1 MTTTAAQQW
10 VAELYDAYVTATF
23 DLDYLVDA
31 ATVAGGPVLELL
43 AGTGRVSLPLARA
56 GANLTCVELSA
67 PMLDQLRRKLK
78 IEGLKATLIEAD
90 VARMSLP
97 RDNYALA
104 MLPFNALGEL
114 LDEAD
119 RRATFDIV
127 RRHLR
132 PGGRFICTLHNPV
145 GRSANIDGQLR
156 LLGSFKVRRQQ
167 RTLLLWSVQ
176 LPSPEPGLVQSK
188 QIYELYDDDGVLQ
201 EKYLLDVRFRLIGQD
216 EAEAMAAAAG
226 FEIDAFYGNYDRASF
241 DPDRS
246 PYMIWEFVARGT
258 PRQS

>member
-10 VAELYDAYVTATF
+10 VAELYDSHVKAAF
-23 DLDYLVDA
+23 DTDYLVSA
-31 ATVAGGPVLELL
+31 ASDVGGPVLELM

-56 GANLTCVELSA
+56 GVNLTCVELSG

-78 IEGLKATLIEAD
+78 IEGLKATLVEAD
-90 VARMSLP
+90 VARMTLP

-104 MLPFNALGEL
+104 MLPFNSLGEL

-119 RRATFDIV
+119 QRATFSIV

-132 PGGRFICTLHNPV
+132 PGGRFICTLHNPAA
-145 GRSANIDGQLR
+145 RSATIDGQMR
-156 LLGSFKVRRQQ
+156 LLGSFPVRTKQ

-176 LPSPEPGLVQSK
+176 EPSVEPGVVQAK

-216 EAEAMAAAAG
+216 ALEAMAVDAG
-226 FEIDAFYGNYDRASF
+226 FEVDAFYGNYDRSPFNAEL
-241 DPDRS
+241 S
-246 PYMIWEFVARGT
+246 PYMIWELVARGT
-258 PRQS
+258 PGQS

>member
-1 MTTTAAQQW
+1 MTTTAAHPW
-10 VAELYDAYVTATF
+10 VAELYDAYVTVTF
-23 DLDYLVDA
+23 DIDYLVA
-31 ATVAGGPVLELL
+31 AAANAGGPVLELM
-43 AGTGRVSLPLARA
+43 AGTGRVSLPMARA
-56 GANLTCVELSA
+56 GANLTCVELSG
-67 PMLDQLRRKLK
+67 PMLEQLRRKLN

-90 VARMSLP
+90 VSQMSLP
-97 RDNYALA
+97 RDNYAMA

-119 RRATFDIV
+119 RRATFNLV
-127 RRHLR
+127 RQHLR

-145 GRSANIDGQLR
+145 VRRANIDGQLR
-156 LLGSFKVRRQQ
+156 LLGSFNVRRLQ
-167 RTLLLWSVQ
+167 RTLMLWSVQ

-188 QIYELYDDDGVLQ
+188 QIYELYDEDGLMQ

-216 EAEAMAAAAG
+216 EAESMAAAAG
-226 FEIDAFYGNYDRASF
+226 FEIDAFYGNYDRSPF
-241 DPDRS
+241 DPDQS